1 MAKVF
6 LFKFVFLLACWSV
19 GGEECDDPS
28 MLQAKQNR
36 SHPEASLLQ
45 PDSTPQVLLQGADA
59 EKREERKSGG
69 NKDAATTGVVEEVD
83 CGDRGFYDF
92 DFRPG
97 AGRKLDIGDELVVG
111 SGITLEDVDK
121 ANGCGGAAIW
131 NEDVNFDDNDLAEC
145 PNDCQMLVLWEED
158 TEAAADQIDDC
169 AAGPS
174 TITLKLN
181 PSREVLGYEFWDNE
195 PTGSVFSWKNV
206 GDVDYSNVPIPT
218 TDDKKGTGFEKIAD
232 LAALPDDVQFLKIKY
247 AGSGALRTL
256 RFCETTTTTTPV
268 GDVIGDP
275 HIHTFEGE
283 HFLLLNQ
290 GTFNLWRLS
299 GLQTQFP
306 SSYNDILKKVNVDW
320 QVYTHYSG
328 HKSFT
333 KGLLVVDQ
341 SGGTMRQ
348 MAEITSKDCQWRI
361 KMPGQEWA
369 PVKESELYFV
379 PDGNSFVTG
388 FKVGLET
395 QHLKMKMNTEHGKTN
410 VAGMFVSCRPSHHIN
425 LKMHMMRPGEG
436 DEKYVQGEMRGF
448 KRRKPVNSMLQVNG
462 QMAMKDEEYSVKQS
476 WQKLGGSRVAAE
488 YFEAMDEPGQLSA
501 KFVGTCGE
509 AEKKDA
515 TKICAKHL
523 GAKMEHATG
532 ADGDFFSDCVF
543 DVCTGSGEV
552 AAELAAELKMF
563 SGMKDKDD

>member
-1 MAKVF
+1 MAQVF
-6 LFKFVFLLACWSV
+6 LFKLVFWLACWSV
-19 GGEECDDPS
+19 VGEECDDPS
-28 MLQAKQNR
+28 ILQAKHNR
-36 SHPEASLLQ
+36 SHPEKRMS
-45 PDSTPQVLLQGADA
+45 STPQVLLEGA
-59 EKREERKSGG
+59 
-69 NKDAATTGVVEEVD
+69 AATTAPPQVAVEVEVT
-83 CGDRGFYDF
+83 CGNLGFF
-92 DFRPG
+92 DFNFEPG
-97 AGRKLDIGDELVVG
+97 DARTLNDGDELVAN
-111 SGITLEDVDK
+111 SGIFLDSTAVNS
-121 ANGCGGAAIW
+121 ACGGAAIW
-131 NEDVNFDDNDLAEC
+131 NESVNDGDDDLVAC
-145 PNDCQMLVLWEED
+145 TGCQMLIVY
-158 TEAAADQIDDC
+158 TKGATATKIDDC
-169 AAGPS
+169 APGPN
-174 TITLKLN
+174 TVTLTLN
-181 PSREVLGYEFWDNE
+181 PPRKVLGYEFWDNE
-195 PTGSVFSWKNV
+195 PTGSTFSWQNV
-206 GDVDYSNVPIPT
+206 GDADFSTAIIPQT
-218 TDDKKGTGFEKIAD
+218 EDSEGTGFVSIANLTVLPADVEKLQI
-232 LAALPDDVQFLKIKY
+232 VY
-247 AGSGALRTL
+247 AGSGALRTI
-256 RFCETTTTTTPV
+256 RFCETTTSTTPGGDLPPSPPTTTG

-348 MAEITSKDCQWRI
+348 MAELTSKDCQWRI

-379 PDGNSFVTG
+379 PDGSSFVTG

-395 QHLKMKMNTEHGKTN
+395 KHLKMSMNTEHGKTN

-425 LKMHMMRPGEG
+425 LKMHMMREGTG
-436 DEKYVQGEMRGF
+436 DEKYVKGEMRGF
-448 KRRKPVNSMLQVNG
+448 KRRKAANSMLQVNG
-462 QMAMKDEEYSVKQS
+462 QMAVKDEEYSVTHS
-476 WQKLGGSRVAAE
+476 WQELGGSRVAAE
-488 YFEAMDEPGQLSA
+488 YFEAMDEPGQLSGQ
-501 KFVGTCGE
+501 FLGTCGE
-509 AEKKDA
+509 ADKKDA
-515 TKICAKHL
+515 KKICAKHL

-532 ADGDFFSDCVF
+532 ADADFFSDCVF

-563 SGMKDKDD
+563 SGKKDKDD